1 METYDC
7 LLGSKG
13 LFCGVVKKEIL
24 NQFIKGRWRLSME
37 KSKVIQPH
45 EIKWEPH
52 PQLANAKVAYLLS
65 KREEKVDL
73 TCFLVHLPVG
83 TEVERHLHENS
94 DDIIYVIKGKA
105 KLWVDQVGDV
115 PMVEGTFVR
124 IPKGVLHQPH
134 DIEEDLIAYDVFYPF
149 LV

>member
-1 METYDC
+1 
-7 LLGSKG
+7 
-13 LFCGVVKKEIL
+13 
-24 NQFIKGRWRLSME
+24 ME

-45 EIKWEPH
+45 EIKWKPH

-73 TCFLVHLPVG
+73 PCFLVHLPVG
-83 TEVERHLHENS
+83 TEVERHIHENS
-94 DDIIYVIKGKA
+94 DDMIYVIKGKA

-134 DIEEDLIAYDVFYPF
+134 DIEEDLIAYDVFCPF